1 MITDKVKDII
11 SMLIK
16 STENGDLIWHAQSKG
31 NYNNEMSLSSQSEDE
46 QTKFELTVK
55 FILSGDKW
63 ILETSTGLW
72 LKNATL
78 PNQGMYLTSHT
89 NPEILNLRDLLN
101 RMFCSNLKPSS
112 EIVEDKLTDICKSI
126 SKSTY
131 RDNIITRLF
140 NGQK

>member
-11 SMLIK
+11 STLIK
-16 STENGDLIWHAQSKG
+16 STENGDLIWHAKSKG
-31 NYNNEMSLSSQSEDE
+31 TYNNEMSLSSQSEDGL
-46 QTKFELTVK
+46 TTFELTVK

-72 LKNATL
+72 IKNTTL

-89 NPEILNLRDLLN
+89 TPEIINLRDLLN
-101 RMFCSNLKPSS
+101 KMFCSSLKPSS